1 MLHIELYQTERKG
14 RYVKDDTAIKRP
26 DDRTPD
32 GTPDETRDE
41 RAGGQKDLKRSK
53 KVLTHNESMIY

>member
-14 RYVKDDTAIKRP
+14 GYVKDDTAIKRP

-32 GTPDETRDE
+32 ETRDETRDE
-41 RAGGQKDLKRSK
+41 RAGRK
-53 KVLTHNESMIY
+53 I

>member
-32 GTPDETRDE
+32 ETRDE